1 MTGNSSQQ
9 ESSANKMNLWQLLT
23 NIMPFVLPY
32 RWLIAITLVLTLIG
46 SLMAQVNAVVLD
58 RAVDAINALIQQPGG
73 FVWAEAVRILTII
86 TIILLGKEVIGAL
99 VTFFQRYYGER
110 MRILVSRD
118 LSLRVVDRILSFRM
132 AFLDRPRHHEPQQHG
147 EQLLH

>member
-1 MTGNSSQQ
+1 MSGNNPRQ

-23 NIMPFVLPY
+23 NIIPFVLPY
-32 RWLIAITLVLTLIG
+32 RWLIAITLTLTLIG

-73 FVWAEAVRILTII
+73 FVWGEAVRILTII

-132 AFLDRPRHHEPQQHG
+132 AFFTSEGNERGKLQ
-147 EQLLH
+147 